1 MFFGFFQ
8 LQGILAAILCAPF
21 AVVSMNK
28 SPALSPIEI
37 AGIALWVVAILGEI
51 LSDHQLQAFRY
62 KPENKGRVCDVGL
75 WSFSR
80 HPNYFFEW
88 LIWVS
93 YYLFAC
99 GASNGWQTI
108 FVPLLMLFFLTKVTG
123 IPPPRSSRS
132 SPAAMPTAIIRNGRA
147 RSSPGS
153 RNPHKLMLS
162 VDDLLARDLL
172 PDAAI
177 RLGIRRLLAQKLR
190 EEGRGTIESRQD
202 AFLAFIDGLDR
213 SPIAVKT
220 GEANE
225 QHYEV
230 PTEFFK
236 LVLGPRMKYSS
247 GYWPDD
253 ATTFAESEEA
263 MLALTCERA
272 ELADGMDILELGCG
286 WGSLTLWMAEKY
298 PNANITGVSN
308 SRTQK
313 EYIDAEAARRGL
325 RNVTILTADMNDF
338 EAGEG
343 RLRPRGFGRD
353 VRAHEELPP
362 PAREGSKLAEGRR
375 EALRAHLHAPRIRLP
390 LRWPRSF
397 GLDHAILLRRRYDAI
412 GSPASLFSRRPQNP
426 PPLAGERDALSTHI
440 RGLVGRDGSQRCR
453 RTPTPRRDLWRGKRN
468 EVARVLAGLFHVV
481 RGTPGVIGMAT
492 SGW

>member
-1 MFFGFFQ
+1 M
-8 LQGILAAILCAPF
+8 I
-21 AVVSMNK
+21 
-28 SPALSPIEI
+28 
-37 AGIALWVVAILGEI
+37 
-51 LSDHQLQAFRY
+51 
-62 KPENKGRVCDVGL
+62 
-75 WSFSR
+75 
-80 HPNYFFEW
+80 
-88 LIWVS
+88 
-93 YYLFAC
+93 
-99 GASNGWQTI
+99 
-108 FVPLLMLFFLTKVTG
+108 
-123 IPPPRSSRS
+123 
-132 SPAAMPTAIIRNGRA
+132 
-147 RSSPGS
+147 
-153 RNPHKLMLS
+153 S

-263 MLALTCERA
+263 MLALTCKRA

-298 PNANITGVSN
+298 PNSRITGVSN

-313 EYIDAEAARRGL
+313 EHIDAEAARRGL
-325 RNVTILTADMNDF
+325 GNVTIRTADMNDF
-338 EAGEG
+338 EADANHFDRVVSVEMFEHMKNYRRLLAKVASWLKDGGKLFVHIFTHREYAYHFEG
-343 RLRPRGFGRD
+343 RDPSDWITRYFFEGGTMPSDHLLLYFQDDLKIRRHWRVSGTHYQRTSEAWLAAMDANDPAVRPLLAATYGQENATKW
-353 VRAHEELPP
+353 RAYWRVFFMSCAELW
-362 PAREGSKLAEGRR
+362 G
-375 EALRAHLHAPRIRLP
+375 
-390 LRWPRSF
+390 
-397 GLDHAILLRRRYDAI
+397 Y
-412 GSPASLFSRRPQNP
+412 
-426 PPLAGERDALSTHI
+426 
-440 RGLVGRDGSQRCR
+440 RDG
-453 RTPTPRRDLWRGKRN
+453 N
-468 EVARVLAGLFHVV
+468 EWLVSHYLFEK
-481 RGTPGVIGMAT
+481 
-492 SGW
+492 